1 MHQNI
6 HHLPLVRPKPTS
18 DLQSPQKETFHQH
31 LPSTQGAEL
40 RREGTSQGE
49 LWTQG
54 WGLGDDSELWDE
66 IGLHGVSTRSAPTSE
81 KAAFSRLETRFS
93 AAPALTP
100 AVLSL
105 RGNQLQRGTGEG
117 ARQKVLPTESQQ
129 ILGGER
135 TIPGPQHIRKCHR
148 DWGRD

>member
-1 MHQNI
+1 MG
-6 HHLPLVRPKPTS
+6 LP
-18 DLQSPQKETFHQH
+18 
-31 LPSTQGAEL
+31 
-40 RREGTSQGE
+40 
-49 LWTQG
+49 
-54 WGLGDDSELWDE
+54 
-66 IGLHGVSTRSAPTSE
+66 GVSARSAPTSE

-105 RGNQLQRGTGEG
+105 RGNQLQGGTGEG
-117 ARQKVLPTESQQ
+117 TRQKVLPTESQQ

-148 DWGRD
+148 NQGRD

>member
-1 MHQNI
+1 MG
-6 HHLPLVRPKPTS
+6 LP
-18 DLQSPQKETFHQH
+18 
-31 LPSTQGAEL
+31 
-40 RREGTSQGE
+40 
-49 LWTQG
+49 
-54 WGLGDDSELWDE
+54 
-66 IGLHGVSTRSAPTSE
+66 GVSARSAPTSE

-93 AAPALTP
+93 AAPALMP

-117 ARQKVLPTESQQ
+117 ERQKVLPTESQQ

-148 DWGRD
+148 NQGRD